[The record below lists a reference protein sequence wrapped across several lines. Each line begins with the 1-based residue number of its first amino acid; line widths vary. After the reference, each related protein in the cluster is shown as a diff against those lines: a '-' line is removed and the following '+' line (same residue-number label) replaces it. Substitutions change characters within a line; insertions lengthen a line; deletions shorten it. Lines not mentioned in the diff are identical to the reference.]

1 LNTLRNSLGKGEHM
15 KANDPKSKK
24 IKTIIHIKDYKITG
38 EVVAYES
45 YKGRLSDVMNY
56 DKRFINLTGVEI
68 KASDD
73 TIFYKGDFLCLN
85 KDAIIF
91 FYTEE

>member
-1 LNTLRNSLGKGEHM
+1 MEATAS
-15 KANDPKSKK
+15 KSKK
-24 IKTIIHIKDYKITG
+24 IKTIIHLKDYKITG
-38 EVVAYES
+38 EVVAYEN

-56 DKRFINLTGVEI
+56 DKRFVNITGVEI
-68 KASDD
+68 KSSDD
-73 TIFYKGDFLCLN
+73 TIFFKGNFLCLN